1 MSYNSEK
8 YNNDVDSTAVIQQL
22 LKGMKKFIIGCLIA
36 IVLLTFGGCGV
47 HRNDIQEFTVVQ
59 TVLGKTYIQDN
70 GGYYWVLFPKRWKY
84 RKVNQVYFSNEKDES
99 KDNDGIIV
107 RFKNKGTGDISSQ
120 VVYRLYNTPEEIMK
134 MHQYVAGNQDRLD
147 EYILAKLKDIV
158 MEKASQITSSEAI
171 EDREKLAA
179 AIREDFLNNDYLMG
193 IGIKIE
199 QFSITQI
206 TFDTTTTALFE
217 AQQKADLQ
225 KKTAEAEEANLQMQ
239 KKRTEAEY
247 EQKIAESKGKAEVEK
262 IKQVTDAEREAQLA
276 KIQAEKEV
284 TVAKLEKEQQLV
296 KIQKEKEVAE
306 LQAQKEL
313 SVAEIA
319 RKTEAEQLEIIR
331 LKAQEKVA
339 EAEAKQKELELAKG
353 ISEQEKYQLDIEKE
367 TKIGVAQALANG
379 LKGMSLPKIISI
391 GSPNGQEDAFSVF
404 LKTKVMNMIN
414 D

>member
-1 MSYNSEK
+1 MPYVSK
-8 YNNDVDSTAVIQQL
+8 STPEFNIPKIVGWAVGVVVVVFL
-22 LKGMKKFIIGCLIA
+22 LAFLIGSNI
-36 IVLLTFGGCGV
+36 
-47 HRNDIQEFTVVQ
+47 HRNDIQEFTVIQ
-59 TVLGKTYIQDN
+59 TIFGKTFIRDT
-70 GGYYWVLFPKRWKY
+70 GGYYFSFFPKKWAY

-120 VVYRLYNTPEEIMK
+120 VVYRLYNTPDEILK

-171 EDREKLAA
+171 EDREKLAT
-179 AIREDFLNNDYLMG
+179 AIREDFINNDYLMG

-206 TFDTTTTALFE
+206 TFDATTTALFE

-247 EQKIAESKGKAEVEK
+247 EQKIAESRGKAEVEK
-262 IKQVTDAEREAQLA
+262 IKQVTDAEREAELA
-276 KIQAEKEV
+276 RIQAEKEV
-284 TVAKLEKEQQLV
+284 TVAKLEKEQQLIKV
-296 KIQKEKEVAE
+296 AKEKEVAE
-306 LQAQKEL
+306 TQAQKLL
-313 SVAEIA
+313 SVAEINK
-319 RKTEAEQLEIIR
+319 KTESEQLEIVK
-331 LKAQEKVA
+331 LQAQQKVA

-353 ISEQEKYQLDIEKE
+353 LSEQEKYRLDIEKE
-367 TKIGVAQALANG
+367 TRIGVAKAIADGIKTMQLPRIINFGGTGNTAGTDVTDSIKTFLDVKTLNAL
-379 LKGMSLPKIISI
+379 
-391 GSPNGQEDAFSVF
+391 EE
-404 LKTKVMNMIN
+404 TK
-414 D
+414 